1 MSVTTENVAYKLLSR
16 AAALTLLL
24 IGFGSPVLSGQ
35 KKTAASTPPPPE
47 PPKLDISN
55 IVWPQPPAIAR
66 LRYLDYF
73 SAQKPEPMK
82 QQAAKKKSWMDRM
95 AGVAPDDAAKRD
107 GTKPRFE
114 LGTPYGIAVDS
125 KGLLYVADT
134 KVGAVFVF
142 NPESHDTDFIKHG
155 VDAKFGR
162 IFGLAID
169 DSDRLFVS
177 DGEYNHVLVFNPKH
191 KLEGQFGEGV
201 MNDPAGLAI
210 DNENRFLYVANT
222 GSDQVLVYD
231 ADTFKLLRKIGT
243 AGKNHTLTTPG
254 DFSSPTNV
262 AVDRDGNLFVTD
274 TLNDR
279 VEMFDA
285 DGAFVRAFGQN
296 GDGPGDFARPKGIA
310 VDCDGHIWVA
320 DAMLNRLQVFTEEGD
335 LRLIVG
341 GFGMLPGQFQAL
353 ADVTIDKTNRVFTTE
368 QMLGRVQ
375 MFRYITNTEA
385 QSEYDR
391 RKAAVAKSTDQKPA
405 NQTQPTDKA
414 QPPAGPTPE
423 SSNPGS
429 SNPGS
434 LNPGSSNPG
443 SSSPGSLNPRSS
455 NPGPTKPMAAP
466 ASTTAPAGKA
476 S

>member
-1 MSVTTENVAYKLLSR
+1 MRSFRTQSALRVAMV
-16 AAALTLLL
+16 AIALAPLTATW
-24 IGFGSPVLSGQ
+24 FATVLAGQ
-35 KKTAASTPPPPE
+35 KQAQAPKPSE

-73 SAQKPEPMK
+73 SAQKPEPVK
-82 QQAAKKKSWMDRM
+82 EKPEVKKKSWMDRM
-95 AGVAPDDAAKRD
+95 AGITPDDAAKRA
-107 GTKPRFE
+107 GTKPRFQ
-114 LGTPYGIAVDS
+114 LGTPYGLAVDS

-177 DGEYNHVLVFNPKH
+177 DGEYDHVLVFNSKH
-191 KLEGQFGEGV
+191 KLEGQFGEGI

-210 DNENRFLYVANT
+210 DEENRFLYVANT

-243 AGKNHTLTTPG
+243 AGKKHTLTAPG

-262 AVDRDGNLFVTD
+262 AVDKDENLFVTD
-274 TLNDR
+274 TMNDR
-279 VEMFDA
+279 VEEFDA
-285 DGAFVRAFGQN
+285 DGVFIRAFGKN

-310 VDCDGHIWVA
+310 VDCDGHVWVA
-320 DAMLNRLQVFTEEGD
+320 DAMLNRLQVFTPEGE

-341 GFGMLPGQFQAL
+341 GFGMLPGEFQAL
-353 ADVTIDKTNRVFTTE
+353 TGVTIDRTNRIFTSE
-368 QMLGRVQ
+368 QFLGRVQ
-375 MFRYITNTEA
+375 MFRYITNAEA
-385 QSEYDR
+385 QVEYDR
-391 RKAAVAKSTDQKPA
+391 RKAEVA
-405 NQTQPTDKA
+405 NQANHTPAQADHKKQMDKP
-414 QPPAGPTPE
+414 QPPSSTTPE
-423 SSNPGS
+423 T
-429 SNPGS
+429 
-434 LNPGSSNPG
+434 
-443 SSSPGSLNPRSS
+443 
-455 NPGPTKPMAAP
+455 TKPLTSP
-466 ASTTAPAGKA
+466 TTPMP
-476 S
+476 